1 MNHTFDTEMRKAL
14 QEDPVSVP
22 AAVHQ
27 RTEELLASLPERD
40 AKKKVICFPKVVQR
54 VAGVAACFV
63 FLMMVLLPNVSV
75 AYAKAVEDIPVI
87 GKLVQ
92 VFTIRNYQYFDGN
105 YELEANIP
113 SVNDPDH
120 KESGY
125 LINSDVNELTEHVIA
140 AFYEEMERSG
150 KEGYAGLH
158 ITHETLKNTPE
169 WFTLRLTV
177 SESAASS
184 SSTIRI
190 YHIDRVNGSY
200 VTFGDLF
207 DSESREVLR
216 QFVLADIRARM
227 DADENASYWE
237 DGTDADS
244 DFAVLTADQNFY
256 FNEAGYMVIVYD
268 EFEVAPGYMGT
279 PEFVIGAENLKTL
292 VAPRYADLFDYE

>member
-1 MNHTFDTEMRKAL
+1 MNHTFDTEMRKEL
-14 QEDPVSVP
+14 LEDPISVP
-22 AAVHQ
+22 PAVHQ
-27 RTEELLASLPERD
+27 RTEELLASLPERS
-40 AKKKVICFPKVVQR
+40 AGEKIVHFPKTVQR
-54 VAGVAACFV
+54 MVSAAACFLFV
-63 FLMMVLLPNVSV
+63 MMVVLPNVSV
-75 AYAKAVEDIPVI
+75 AYAEAVEDIPVI
-87 GKLVQ
+87 GRLVQ

-113 SVNDPDH
+113 SVNDPEH
-120 KESGY
+120 KESGD

-184 SSTIRI
+184 SSMIRI
-190 YHIDRVNGSY
+190 YHIDRVSGSY

-216 QFVLADIRARM
+216 QFILADMRARM
-227 DADENASYWE
+227 AADENASYWE
-237 DGTDADS
+237 EEANADS
-244 DFAVLTADQNFY
+244 EFAALTADQNFY
-256 FNEAGYMVIVYD
+256 FNEAGYLVIVYD

-279 PEFVIGAENLKTL
+279 PEIVIGAENLKTL
-292 VAPRYADLFDYE
+292 VASQYEDLFDYE